1 MLRAPANGLAPH
13 EGFFHDPS
21 ESPRRRISPT
31 FFIFLL
37 VDACSLQTCAGISLV
52 ILIGL
57 FESAIWFYLC
67 EVFLR
72 LIARF
77 FLAPSVHDQA

>member
-1 MLRAPANGLAPH
+1 M
-13 EGFFHDPS
+13 
-21 ESPRRRISPT
+21 
-31 FFIFLL
+31 
-37 VDACSLQTCAGISLV
+37 DACSLQTCAGISLV

-67 EVFLR
+67 EFFLR
-72 LIARF
+72 PIARF